1 MPPHKPK
8 QPRWRDLNR
17 GDGKERAKGPTEG
30 DAKPPN
36 ARGRR
41 QHGSGPR
48 GRPPKGTG
56 AEGPHW
62 LYGLHAVEAALRN
75 DRRKIHRLLAT
86 PNAARKLEESIS
98 ARRLDVETVT
108 PKHLDK
114 LLGPDQVHQ
123 GVALEVSP
131 LPALCLADLT
141 ETDLV
146 LVLDQVT
153 DPHNVG
159 ALLRSAA
166 AFGAGALIMQ
176 ERHSAPLNATL
187 AKTAS
192 GALDLVPVIL
202 VGNLSQCLEELKS
215 RGYWTIGFAEEGADA
230 LETTAPRFPLA
241 IVLGAEGRGLR
252 ELTRKTCDQLC
263 RISTRDS
270 LASLNVSNA
279 GAIALHWVASQGGAG
294 SGEAEPSAPEE
305 RK

>member
-1 MPPHKPK
+1 MPPSPAKRSKPGRK
-8 QPRWRDLNR
+8 DGFPPRS
-17 GDGKERAKGPTEG
+17 G
-30 DAKPPN
+30 
-36 ARGRR
+36 GRR
-41 QHGSGPR
+41 RPQPGGQGRSRQGS
-48 GRPPKGTG
+48 
-56 AEGPHW
+56 AADGPHW

-75 DRRKIHRLLAT
+75 DAREVHRLLAT
-86 PNAARKLEESIS
+86 PNAARKLESPIA
-98 ARRLDVETVT
+98 ARGTKVETVT

-123 GVALEVSP
+123 GIALEVSP
-131 LPALCLADLT
+131 LPALSIEDLPDT
-141 ETDLV
+141 QIV
-146 LVLDQVT
+146 LILDQVT

-202 VGNLSQCLEELKS
+202 VGNLAQSLEILKE
-215 RGYWTIGFAEEGADA
+215 RGFWLIGFAEEGADA
-230 LETTAPRFPLA
+230 LEGVTPKRPLG

-263 RISTRDS
+263 RISTQDS

-279 GAIALHWVASQGGAG
+279 GAIALHWAASQGDRTN
-294 SGEAEPSAPEE
+294 E
-305 RK
+305 

>member
-1 MPPHKPK
+1 MPPPPSKTPK
-8 QPRWRDLNR
+8 RTRRDGAQARFAGGKRPRPGGR
-17 GDGKERAKGPTEG
+17 G
-30 DAKPPN
+30 
-36 ARGRR
+36 
-41 QHGSGPR
+41 GPR
-48 GRPPKGTG
+48 RDTG
-56 AEGPHW
+56 ADGPHW

-75 DRRKIHRLLAT
+75 DRREVHRALAT
-86 PNAARKLEESIS
+86 PNAAKKLEDSLA
-98 ARRLDVETVT
+98 ARDLKIETVA

-123 GVALEVSP
+123 GIAIEVAP
-131 LPALCLADLT
+131 LPALDLG
-141 ETDLV
+141 DLPDCSVV
-146 LVLDQVT
+146 LILDQVT

-202 VGNLSQCLEELKS
+202 VRNLAQAMEALKE
-215 RGYWTIGFAEEGADA
+215 RGYWLVGFAEEGADA
-230 LETTAPRFPLA
+230 LETTAPRHPLG

-263 RISTRDS
+263 RITTRDS

-279 GAIALHWVASQGGAG
+279 GAIALHWAASQ
-294 SGEAEPSAPEE
+294 AETKS
-305 RK
+305 

>member
-1 MPPHKPK
+1 MPPQKPK

-17 GDGKERAKGPTEG
+17 GDSKERGKGDDKGG
-30 DAKPPN
+30 DKSSKP
-36 ARGRR
+36 RGPR
-41 QHGSGPR
+41 QHGAGPR
-48 GRPPKGTG
+48 NRPFKGAAT
-56 AEGPHW
+56 EVPHW

-75 DRRKIHRLLAT
+75 ERREVHRLMAT

-98 ARRLDVETVT
+98 ARKLDVETVT

-123 GVALEVSP
+123 GIALEVSP
-131 LPALCLADLT
+131 LPALSLADLPET
-141 ETDLV
+141 ETV

-202 VGNLSQCLEELKS
+202 VGNLAQCLEELKA
-215 RGYWTIGFAEEGADA
+215 RGYWLVGFAEEGADA
-230 LETTAPRFPLA
+230 LETTTPRFPVG

-263 RISTRDS
+263 RISTKGA
-270 LASLNVSNA
+270 LTSLNVSNA
-279 GAIALHWVASQGGAG
+279 GAIALHWAASQRMARDG
-294 SGEAEPSAPEE
+294 
-305 RK
+305 

>member
-1 MPPHKPK
+1 MPHPSPKRRKPGGK
-8 QPRWRDLNR
+8 
-17 GDGKERAKGPTEG
+17 DGF
-30 DAKPPN
+30 PPK

-41 QHGSGPR
+41 RLQGSVPGRMHR
-48 GRPPKGTG
+48 G
-56 AEGPHW
+56 AAADGPHW

-75 DRRKIHRLLAT
+75 EKRQVHRLLAT
-86 PNAARKLEESIS
+86 PNAAKRLEGPIQ
-98 ARRLDVETVT
+98 ARGLKIKTVT
-108 PKHLDK
+108 PKDLDK

-123 GVALEVSP
+123 GIALEVAP
-131 LPALCLADLT
+131 LPVLSLDDLP
-141 ETDLV
+141 DSDMV

-202 VGNLSQCLEELKS
+202 VGNLAQCLEELKT
-215 RGYWTIGFAEEGADA
+215 RGYWLIGLAEEGAET
-230 LETTAPRFPLA
+230 LESTAPQFPIG

-263 RISTRDS
+263 RIGTKDS

-279 GAIALHWVASQGGAG
+279 GAIALHWAASKGPGTAD
-294 SGEAEPSAPEE
+294 
-305 RK
+305 